1 MPLRLPG
8 HGRERKTESPLEP
21 TVGRHHARPPLQHR
35 ELRSAPPFAR
45 ERIRTQ
51 RRQAHRLSRRH
62 AHLCEPRGRRE
73 AAACEDAGDPA
84 AHRDRSLHLHLRLDR
99 RAHAARRVRAAGQ
112 DRIPD
117 RRLMYGRTAC
127 APTETRMSITLIAAI
142 SKNNVIGTEGRLPW
156 HIPEDM
162 KHFKTLTMGKVVLM
176 GRKTWESIPEKFRP
190 LPGRT
195 NVIITRQPDYPVPT
209 GVQTFQSTDDALKN
223 DVMVI
228 GGAEIYRQTIDR
240 ADRLEITYR

>member
-1 MPLRLPG
+1 
-8 HGRERKTESPLEP
+8 
-21 TVGRHHARPPLQHR
+21 
-35 ELRSAPPFAR
+35 
-45 ERIRTQ
+45 
-51 RRQAHRLSRRH
+51 
-62 AHLCEPRGRRE
+62 
-73 AAACEDAGDPA
+73 
-84 AHRDRSLHLHLRLDR
+84 
-99 RAHAARRVRAAGQ
+99 
-112 DRIPD
+112 
-117 RRLMYGRTAC
+117 MYGRTAC

-195 NVIITRQPDYPVPT
+195 NVVITRQPDYPIQA
-209 GVQTFQSTDDALKN
+209 GVEVFHALDEALAAHGKD

-228 GGAEIYRQTIDR
+228 GGADVYRQTLPH
-240 ADRLEITYR
+240 ADRLEITHVDRVIEGDATFPAIDPSVWKEIAREDRDGLSFVTYARRQ

>member
-1 MPLRLPG
+1 
-8 HGRERKTESPLEP
+8 
-21 TVGRHHARPPLQHR
+21 
-35 ELRSAPPFAR
+35 
-45 ERIRTQ
+45 
-51 RRQAHRLSRRH
+51 
-62 AHLCEPRGRRE
+62 
-73 AAACEDAGDPA
+73 
-84 AHRDRSLHLHLRLDR
+84 
-99 RAHAARRVRAAGQ
+99 
-112 DRIPD
+112 
-117 RRLMYGRTAC
+117 
-127 APTETRMSITLIAAI
+127 MSITLIAAI

-240 ADRLEITYR
+240 ADRLEITYVDRVIEGDATFPAIDPSVWKEIAREDRDGLSFVTYARRQ